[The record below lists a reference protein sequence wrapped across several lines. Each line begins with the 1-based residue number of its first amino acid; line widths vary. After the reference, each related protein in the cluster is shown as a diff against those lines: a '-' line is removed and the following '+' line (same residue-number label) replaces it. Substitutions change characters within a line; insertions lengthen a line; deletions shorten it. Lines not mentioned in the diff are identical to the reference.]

1 MQTMPVYIKKL
12 KEHAAIPSYGSA
24 EAAGAVLYA
33 CLETAVE
40 IAAGGTAMIPTGLA
54 MELPEGTVGLVYA
67 RSGLASKKGLAPANK
82 VGVIDSD
89 YRGEVMVALHNH
101 SAQAAVVEPG
111 ERIAQLVIAPVLR
124 AAFAETDALS
134 DTVRGEGGF
143 GSTGR
148 K

>member
-1 MQTMPVYIKKL
+1 M
-12 KEHAAIPSYGSA
+12 PSYGSA
-24 EAAGAVLYA
+24 EAAGADLYA

-111 ERIAQLVIAPVLR
+111 ELIAQLVIAPVLR